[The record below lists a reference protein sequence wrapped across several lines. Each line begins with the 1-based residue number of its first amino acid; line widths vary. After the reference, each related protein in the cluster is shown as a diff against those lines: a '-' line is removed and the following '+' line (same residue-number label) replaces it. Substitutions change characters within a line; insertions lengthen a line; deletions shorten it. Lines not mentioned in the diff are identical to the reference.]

1 MHGDEVV
8 RVEDLGGLAELG
20 ALMGAQKGT
29 EVPKPSTLRTWR
41 TRGKI
46 PPPLTELVMGP
57 VWDLSRIEFDDSGE
71 IVVGGDGTD

>member
-8 RVEDLGGLAELG
+8 RVKDLGGLAELG
-20 ALMGAQKGT
+20 ALMGDRKGT
-29 EVPKPSTLRTWR
+29 EAPKPSTLRTWR

-46 PPPLTELVMGP
+46 PAPLAELVMGP

-71 IVVGGDGTD
+71 IVVHRDETV